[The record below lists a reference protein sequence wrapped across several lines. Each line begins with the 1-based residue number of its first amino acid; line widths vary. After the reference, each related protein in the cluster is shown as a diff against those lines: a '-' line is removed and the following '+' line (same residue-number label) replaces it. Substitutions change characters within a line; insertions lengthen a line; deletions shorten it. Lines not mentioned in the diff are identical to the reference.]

1 MGLQYIENCLT
12 AEALAGLRDLAG
24 WSHTEIE
31 QARKA
36 LENTRFSV
44 VAVDKGQVVGMGRLI
59 GDGAMIWYI
68 QDVIVLPEYR
78 RSGVGTVIVEKL
90 MAYVRREAM
99 PGTKVAVGLMSAKG
113 KEPFYEKCGFYTRPN
128 EREGAGMMMRIT
140 V

>member
-1 MGLQYIENCLT
+1 M
-12 AEALAGLRDLAG
+12 
-24 WSHTEIE
+24 
-31 QARKA
+31 
-36 LENTRFSV
+36 
-44 VAVDKGQVVGMGRLI
+44 AVDEGQVVGMGRLI

-78 RSGVGTVIVEKL
+78 RSGVGTIIVEKL
-90 MAYVRREAM
+90 MEYVRREAM
-99 PGTKVAVGLMSAKG
+99 TGTKVAVGLMSAEG